1 MRIQP
6 MDVTG
11 KCQAGE
17 VWTVGH
23 STLSLEALFRRLV
36 GHRIERVADVRRYPA
51 SRRHPHVNRET
62 ISTFLG
68 ARGLGYRWFEALG
81 GRRRGL
87 PRRDSPNDGWR
98 DEGFRRYADYALTPP
113 FAVAFVALVS
123 WSSGSRTAIMCAEAD
138 WRRCHRR
145 LLADRFVKGGWTV
158 WHIRDETTSET
169 HEVRSIV
176 RTTPA
181 GLVYPPRQSEMELE
195 T

>member
-1 MRIQP
+1 M
-6 MDVTG
+6 
-11 KCQAGE
+11 
-17 VWTVGH
+17 GH

-51 SRRHPHVNRET
+51 SRRHPQVNRET

-87 PRRDSPNDGWR
+87 PRRDSPNGGWR
-98 DEGFRRYADYALTPP
+98 EEGFRRYADYALTPA
-113 FAVAFVALVS
+113 FAAAFDAFAS
-123 WSSGSRTAIMCAEAD
+123 WSSGSRTAILCAEAE

-145 LLADRFVKGGWTV
+145 LLADRLAKGGWKV
-158 WHIRDETTSET
+158 WHIQDETTSEI
-169 HEVRSIV
+169 HEVRSLV

-181 GLVYPPRQSEMELE
+181 GLVYPPRQSELELE